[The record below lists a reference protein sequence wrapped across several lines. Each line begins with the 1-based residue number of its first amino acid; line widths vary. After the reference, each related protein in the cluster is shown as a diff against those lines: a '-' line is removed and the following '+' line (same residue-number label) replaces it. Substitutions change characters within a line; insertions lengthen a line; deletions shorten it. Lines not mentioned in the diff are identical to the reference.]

1 MECLEDNI
9 ESLSAECKKVIS
21 EYAEAADVAP
31 ELNDIF
37 QLSCAPFWD
46 KYCPV
51 RWSFARESIDQ
62 SISQS
67 ITALWFTKF
76 KYTDTIIR
84 WQYNIMGKLK
94 GTTRFANRG
103 PYYHLSLIHHAL
115 QTPSVLQ
122 NVISHFVF
130 SCMHS
135 CTAIHFWLSS
145 GLFCSLLTY
154 SSLH

>member
-84 WQYNIMGKLK
+84 
-94 GTTRFANRG
+94 
-103 PYYHLSLIHHAL
+103 
-115 QTPSVLQ
+115 
-122 NVISHFVF
+122 
-130 SCMHS
+130 
-135 CTAIHFWLSS
+135 
-145 GLFCSLLTY
+145 
-154 SSLH
+154 